1 MFRDLE
7 MDCVKFAK
15 EVRRA
20 NKLLS
25 KVEESAKKLA
35 TGQTT
40 AEQKIEA
47 QVELRLKL
55 ILYFFLKYMES
66 FYFHLSLGILDLK

>member
-1 MFRDLE
+1 

-47 QVELRLKL
+47 QVELSLKF
-55 ILYFFLKYMES
+55 ILCFIFQT
-66 FYFHLSLGILDLK
+66 HGII